1 MGIIF
6 RALSSVAHQFISF
19 VFKSDVLLCF
29 TTTYLMTKHQ
39 TWKGTGHLDRPLHGC
54 DDDYRESGALSWSN
68 TSEWISNKQCTY
80 HISTA
85 NAYARRTPLLLP
97 VFLLAIRSRRGN
109 CCKYLTHLQAP
120 LAALLL
126 RELYPEGF
134 HHLQIEIGGK
144 IYFAVFRTDL

>member
-29 TTTYLMTKHQ
+29 TTTYFVTKHQ

-68 TSEWISNKQCTY
+68 TSEWISNKQCTD

-85 NAYARRTPLLLP
+85 NAYAHTSFTSCLP
-97 VFLLAIRSRRGN
+97 SGN
-109 CCKYLTHLQAP
+109 PFAP
-120 LAALLL
+120 W
-126 RELYPEGF
+126 EL
-134 HHLQIEIGGK
+134 LQIFDTLAGAAGRAVASRVVSGG
-144 IYFAVFRTDL
+144 ISSSTDRDRW